1 MFFITNDVDFARHA
15 NENKPCLIDKEVDD
29 VKFKLENASE
39 TLFQWLSDNQ
49 MKANEGKCHLF
60 VDLT

>member
-39 TLFQWLSDNQ
+39 NVSN
-49 MKANEGKCHLF
+49 
-60 VDLT
+60 